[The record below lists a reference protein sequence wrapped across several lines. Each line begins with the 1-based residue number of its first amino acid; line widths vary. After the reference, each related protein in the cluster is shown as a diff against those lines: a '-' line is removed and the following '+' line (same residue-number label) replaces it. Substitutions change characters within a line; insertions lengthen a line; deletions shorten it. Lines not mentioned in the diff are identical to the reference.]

1 MGFDDLGKDMQEK
14 ARTAET
20 MEELKGL
27 AKESGRELSD
37 EELGTLSGGN
47 YAPTKRRELRSH
59 FFRLHEF
66 RHMPNRNRYARKS
79 LHGISFPLIVYDNSA
94 RTITSF
100 CTQHGNTLNVG

>member
-47 YAPTKRRELRSH
+47 YAPTFS
-59 FFRLHEF
+59 
-66 RHMPNRNRYARKS
+66 
-79 LHGISFPLIVYDNSA
+79 DC
-94 RTITSF
+94 TSF
-100 CTQHGNTLNVG
+100 VTCRTATDTRGSRCTAYRFL